1 MGPLTNNTTAAGA
14 PAAYARS
21 HRRLTALLGC
31 LEDALEAHQRDA
43 DARPRNWGPAGD
55 LGAAEPL
62 LVRAMGCLGGPDEP
76 AMTAA
81 LDAMEV
87 TGGD

>member
-1 MGPLTNNTTAAGA
+1 MDRSTHNVTPADA
-14 PAAYARS
+14 PAAYARR

-31 LEDALEAHQRDA
+31 LEDALEAHARNA
-43 DARPRNWGPAGD
+43 DARPRDWGPAGD

-62 LVRAMGCLGGPDEP
+62 IVRALGCLGGPDE
-76 AMTAA
+76 ATLTGA
-81 LDAMEV
+81 LDAMEA